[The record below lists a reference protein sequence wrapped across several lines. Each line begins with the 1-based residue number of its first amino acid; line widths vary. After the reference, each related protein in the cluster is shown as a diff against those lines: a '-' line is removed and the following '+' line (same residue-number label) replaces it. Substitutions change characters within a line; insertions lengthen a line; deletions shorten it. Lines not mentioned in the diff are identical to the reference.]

1 MGMMVLAELLS
12 RIDCVKKYG
21 SDYFTAQEI
30 RAGRLYRIEKGVFAE
45 RMHVPELALL
55 SWKYPKAVITMLSA
69 FYFYGLTDV
78 IPQVCDLA
86 TDMDSAKIRDDRV
99 HQYFLPGNF
108 LYIGV
113 SEDDDQGFPIRIY
126 SKERMLIELLRY
138 KSKLPFDLYKEVLL
152 NYRKILPQLDI
163 QKIQDIA
170 LQSPK
175 QAKVMEALQMEVL

>member
-1 MGMMVLAELLS
+1 MAKLLS
-12 RIDCVKKYG
+12 RMDCMKKYG
-21 SDYFTAQEI
+21 SDYFTEQEI
-30 RAGRLYRIEKGVFAE
+30 SAGRLFRIERGVFAE
-45 RMHVPELALL
+45 RKHVPELALL
-55 SWKYPKAVITMLSA
+55 SWKYPKAVMTMLSA

-78 IPQVCDLA
+78 VPDVCDLV
-86 TDMDSAKIRDDRV
+86 TDMDSAKIRDERV
-99 HQYFLPGNF
+99 HQYFLPRDF
-108 LYIGV
+108 LYVGV

-175 QAKVMEALQMEVL
+175 HAKVMEALQMEVL